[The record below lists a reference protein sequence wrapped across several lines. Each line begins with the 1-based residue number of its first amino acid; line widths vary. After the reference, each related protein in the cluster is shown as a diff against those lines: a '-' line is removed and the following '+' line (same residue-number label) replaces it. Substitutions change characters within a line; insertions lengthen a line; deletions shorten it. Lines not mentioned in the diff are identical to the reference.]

1 MTIQKERDV
10 DVLVNEIKKRIL
22 EYYKEYEMCIDK
34 QLEDFDVIIDKLTKL
49 NKSRIE
55 DVNETEHNVITIVS
69 EDTPV
74 GSKIEQI
81 KNRFKKVYTKMNDDY
96 ETLLKLSNFDHLT
109 QIFNRRQFDVQIKEA
124 CSKIRG
130 CHLLMIDIDDF
141 KRFNDDYGHLI
152 GDQALKLVASII
164 KKICTRNEN
173 NFLPFRYGGEEF
185 AVILPETPK
194 DKTLEV
200 AEFIRK
206 AISEHPFMIKDDKGY
221 IKHQDIKITI
231 SVGVTEIITEDTPET
246 CISRADK
253 AMYRAKK
260 TGKNKVCLYDE
271 QLDKE

>member
-10 DVLVNEIKKRIL
+10 DALVNEIKKRIL